1 MVKDP
6 IIEELHDIRRE
17 IAAEHGNDLQR
28 IGAYFMEKQKQ
39 RANRLTA
46 FAPRRPVGWIPA
58 APEASSLRGQ

>member
-28 IGAYFMEKQKQ
+28 IGTYFMEKQKQ
-39 RANRLTA
+39 RAKPLTA
-46 FAPRRPVGWIPA
+46 FPPRRPAGWTPPTLA
-58 APEASSLRGQ
+58 AASSRG

>member
-6 IIEELHDIRRE
+6 IIEELHDIRRQ

-39 RANRLTA
+39 RANQPTA
-46 FAPRRPVGWIPA
+46 FPPRRPVGWIPA
-58 APEASSLRGQ
+58 TPAALNLHGQ